1 MAPYEPHH
9 LSQILSLLDDS
20 QSCITLRT
28 IMLELGVNRLIA
40 REILNDVV
48 VGRCTSDDNGG
59 GGEKKKK
66 YQVTRMVATKMDGSD
81 RTCVQLVVDGGDEGV
96 VFSIAPL
103 PPPDG
108 DSTATNDVDEDDVD
122 EDGNPI
128 IGRGSTNNTN
138 NNNNNNNSGDKDK
151 IKEAISIVSSAHE
164 KALSIQRDKLLEGD
178 DAELF
183 TLFAEGA
190 GACVMTMGDA
200 DDDDGK
206 PFCNAD
212 IGGCIHPAYELFQD
226 ASNRIVRRVKRGRD
240 ASSMTVFSSKG
251 ANNGGWGGGG
261 GGGGGGRSRFNG
273 SGGEGNK
280 STIGGSTSSKMGSGA
295 KSSKGKPTTAAAF
308 FGSTSSGG
316 SGGGMKKKEAKK
328 SAAAAD
334 KKVSEKKQDDN
345 DSEPK
350 STEGNAD
357 DFLGD
362 MDEDE
367 IDIQAEKERKA
378 RVAKEARKTA
388 RAQMN
393 DEGVKKRNVDGG
405 GATRRSCVD
414 PEKRKRAENDGND
427 DGDNVGGKGGDAS
440 DEEVDDDVKAKKTGA
455 MDEFA
460 KKTESKA
467 NNSNGNGGAT
477 KRRKKLIEQTVEDEN
492 GYLRTETV
500 TVWEE
505 IADGEAVVEKPKAKP
520 AVKSSGSSA
529 KSGGGGGANKGSG
542 KGGKGVAAGG
552 KKQAGLMG
560 FFKKK

>member
-1 MAPYEPHH
+1 M
-9 LSQILSLLDDS
+9 
-20 QSCITLRT
+20 
-28 IMLELGVNRLIA
+28 NRLIA

-59 GGEKKKK
+59 GGEKK

-128 IGRGSTNNTN
+128 IGRGNTN
-138 NNNNNNNSGDKDK
+138 STSNNNNNNNSGDKDK

-190 GACVMTMGDA
+190 GASVMTMGDA

-261 GGGGGGRSRFNG
+261 GGGGGGGRSRFNG

-308 FGSTSSGG
+308 FGSTSSGSG
-316 SGGGMKKKEAKK
+316 SKKKEAKK

-345 DSEPK
+345 SEPK

-367 IDIQAEKERKA
+367 DDIQAEKERKA

-427 DGDNVGGKGGDAS
+427 DGDNEGGKGGDAS

-467 NNSNGNGGAT
+467 INSNGNGGAT

-505 IADGEAVVEKPKAKP
+505 IADGEAVVEKPKVKP